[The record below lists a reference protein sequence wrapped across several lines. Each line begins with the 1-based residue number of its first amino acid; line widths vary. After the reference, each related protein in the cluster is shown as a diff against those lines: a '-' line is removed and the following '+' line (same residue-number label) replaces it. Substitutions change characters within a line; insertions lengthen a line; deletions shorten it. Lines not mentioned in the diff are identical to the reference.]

1 LGILS
6 DIYFFL
12 VSFVWLVDG
21 WQNGRINRH
30 IEHFSRIPAT
40 FFGGLESVASKI
52 RETIQRG
59 GSAMQLP
66 VALWDIQGEEVPVAA
81 PIAQAYFVFCNLV

>member
-1 LGILS
+1 MGEVVSGSALVRGGWLGILS

-12 VSFVWLVDG
+12 VSFVWLVGG
-21 WQNGRINRH
+21 WQKGRINRH

-40 FFGGLESVASKI
+40 FFGGLVSGASKI

-66 VALWDIQGEEVPVAA
+66 VALRDIQGE
-81 PIAQAYFVFCNLV
+81 